1 MKNIVIPLF
10 PLNGVI
16 FFPQSNLPLNIFEN
30 RYLSMI
36 NYSLKSDRLIG
47 MIQMNKNTELYNLG
61 CVGKIN
67 SFTETDDGR
76 FVINLIGQNYFNLIN
91 KLPDTN
97 KFILANVKIISN
109 KINNDNKDLNS
120 FNKNL
125 LIEKYKKYIQNK
137 NIQVDTS
144 FIQDIDLADL
154 IKFISMSCPFSVED
168 KQMLLETLNI
178 AKLGEKTLNLLE
190 FYLQNSDSKTVN

>member
-1 MKNIVIPLF
+1 
-10 PLNGVI
+10 
-16 FFPQSNLPLNIFEN
+16 
-30 RYLSMI
+30 
-36 NYSLKSDRLIG
+36 
-47 MIQMNKNTELYNLG
+47 MNKNAELYNVG

-109 KINNDNKDLNS
+109 KTNNDNKDLNN
-120 FNKNL
+120 FNKSL

-190 FYLQNSDSKTVN
+190 FYLQNSDSKTIN